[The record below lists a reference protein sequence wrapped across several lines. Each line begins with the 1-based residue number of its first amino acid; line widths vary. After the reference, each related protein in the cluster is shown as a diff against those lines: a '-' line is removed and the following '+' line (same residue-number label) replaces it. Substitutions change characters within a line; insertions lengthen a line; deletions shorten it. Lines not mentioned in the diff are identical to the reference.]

1 MARLL
6 VIGTGLIGGSFALA
20 MRSAGCF
27 GHIEG
32 YDADVSAAARA
43 AQLGVIDSAAKD
55 PGAAVAVADAVLIA
69 VPTPGIADHVRQIAA
84 HARRREITVFDAGSV
99 KGAVLAEL
107 RRGGAIPGWFVPSH
121 PMAGSEHHGPGSADG
136 NLFRHRQVIV
146 TPQPETDRAAI
157 ERVSGWWRAAGATV
171 VETSAP
177 IHDEMVALTSHLP
190 HLVAYAFMNWVAQP
204 HSGEARD
211 FAGPGLKDF
220 TRIAASKPH
229 MWRQICVENRAA
241 ILAQFD
247 GFARSLDEIVE
258 HLRDGRFDELEK
270 LLELAQRARL
280 RLTDE
285 SDE

>member
-20 MRSAGCF
+20 MRSAACF
-27 GHIEG
+27 SHIEG
-32 YDADVSAAARA
+32 YDADAAAAARA
-43 AQLGVIDSAAKD
+43 AQLGVIDSVATD
-55 PGAAVAVADAVLIA
+55 PGVAIAGADAVLIA
-69 VPTPGIADHVRQIAA
+69 VPTTGIAHHVRQIAA
-84 HARRREITVFDAGSV
+84 YAGRREITVFDAGSV
-99 KGAVLAEL
+99 KGSVLAEL
-107 RRGGAIPGWFVPSH
+107 RRDGGIPAWFVPSH
-121 PMAGSEHHGPGSADG
+121 PMAGSEHHGPGSADV

-190 HLVAYAFMNWVAQP
+190 HLVAYAFMNWVDQP
-204 HSGEARD
+204 HSGEPRD

-229 MWRQICVENRAA
+229 MWRQISAENRAA

-247 GFARSLDEIVE
+247 GFSRSLGAIVE
-258 HLRDGRFDELEK
+258 HLRKGRFDELET
-270 LLELAQRARL
+270 LLEHAQRARL

>member
-27 GHIEG
+27 SHIEG

-43 AQLGVIDSAAKD
+43 AKLGVIDSAAND
-55 PGAAVAVADAVLIA
+55 PDAAIATADAVLIA
-69 VPTPGIADHVRQIAA
+69 VPTTAIADLVRRIAQ
-84 HARRREITVFDAGSV
+84 HAGRREITVFDAGSV
-99 KGAVLAEL
+99 KGSVLAEL
-107 RRGGAIPGWFVPSH
+107 RRGGGVPGWFVPSH

-136 NLFRHRQVIV
+136 GLFRHRQVIV

-157 ERVSGWWRAAGATV
+157 ARVSGWWRAAGATV

-190 HLVAYAFMNWVAQP
+190 HLVAYAFMNWVDQP
-204 HSGEARD
+204 HSGAPRD
-211 FAGPGLKDF
+211 FAGPGLRDF

-229 MWRQICVENRAA
+229 MWRQISVENRAA

-247 GFARSLDEIVE
+247 GFSRSLGDIVE
-258 HLRDGRFDELEK
+258 HLRNGRFDELEK
-270 LLELAQRARL
+270 LLEHAQRARL

-285 SDE
+285 SNE

>member
-20 MRSAGCF
+20 MRNAGCF
-27 GHIEG
+27 SHIEG
-32 YDADVSAAARA
+32 YDADVSAAGRA
-43 AQLGVIDSAAKD
+43 AQLGVIDSAATD
-55 PGAAVAVADAVLIA
+55 PGVAIAGADAVLIA
-69 VPTPGIADHVRQIAA
+69 VPTTGIADHVRQIAT
-84 HARRREITVFDAGSV
+84 HAGRNEITVFDAGSV
-99 KGAVLAEL
+99 KGSVLAEL
-107 RRGGAIPGWFVPSH
+107 RRGGMPTWFVPSH
-121 PMAGSEHHGPGSADG
+121 PMAGSEHHGPGSADV

-190 HLVAYAFMNWVAQP
+190 HLVAYAFMNWVDQP
-204 HSGEARD
+204 HGGAPRD

-229 MWRQICVENRAA
+229 MWRQISMENRAA

-247 GFARSLDEIVE
+247 GFSRSLDEIVE
-258 HLRDGRFDELEK
+258 HLRNGRFDELEK
-270 LLELAQRARL
+270 LLEHAQRARL
-280 RLTDE
+280 RLTDDTNE
-285 SDE
+285 